1 MRLICDRDQTEGPR
15 VLVLGMFDGVHAGH
29 RALIRTAKAEAGQLG
44 IPLQVCT
51 FDPHPLRVVRP
62 QTAPKLLHMPEE
74 KAEVM
79 GQLGVDE
86 LRVIRFSEE
95 LAGMSPEKF
104 LELLCSWSRP
114 AAVHVGWNY
123 TFGRGGTGNAGTLE
137 AAGEAFGFRTRVHPP
152 VRAENGMTV
161 SSSVIRSLL
170 LQALADEAAVLLEEP
185 YPVTGTAMETVFRDG
200 ETERNGLGILLNEW
214 KLMPKDGLYN
224 CEAETKG
231 AKWKCLVRFS
241 TGMDMGQDGLQNGA
255 WMQTDSRVRL
265 GDRIRM
271 RVLRAVNDSGMA

>member
-62 QTAPKLLHMPEE
+62 QTAPKLLHTPEE

-79 GQLGVDE
+79 GRLGVDE

-114 AAVHVGWNY
+114 AAIHVGWNY

-137 AAGEAFGFRTRVHPP
+137 AAGEAFGFRTRVHPS

-161 SSSVIRSLL
+161 SSSVIRSML
-170 LQALADEAAVLLEEP
+170 LQGQAEDAAALLEEP
-185 YPVTGTAMETVFRDG
+185 YPVTGTAVETTRRDG
-200 ETERNGLGILLNEW
+200 ETERTGTGILLNEW
-214 KLMPKDGLYN
+214 KLMPKEGLYD
-224 CEAETKG
+224 CEAETKE
-231 AKWKCLVRFS
+231 ANWKCLIRF
-241 TGMDMGQDGLQNGA
+241 GMGRAMGQEGLPTGV
-255 WMQTDSRVRL
+255 WLRTDSRVRP
-265 GDRIRM
+265 GERIRI
-271 RVLRAVNDSGMA
+271 RVLRAVNGTGMA

>member
-62 QTAPKLLHMPEE
+62 QTAPKLLHTPEE

-79 GQLGVDE
+79 GRLGVDE

-114 AAVHVGWNY
+114 AAIHVGWNY

-161 SSSVIRSLL
+161 SSSVIRSML
-170 LQALADEAAVLLEEP
+170 LQGQAEDAAVLLEEP
-185 YPVTGTAMETVFRDG
+185 YPVTGTAVETTRRDG
-200 ETERNGLGILLNEW
+200 ETERTGTGILLNEG
-214 KLMPKDGLYN
+214 KLMPKEGLYD
-224 CEAETKG
+224 CEAETKE
-231 AKWKCLVRFS
+231 ANWKCLIRV
-241 TGMDMGQDGLQNGA
+241 GMGRAMGQEGLPTGV
-255 WMQTDSRVRL
+255 WLRTDSRVQP
-265 GDRIRM
+265 GERIRI
-271 RVLRAVNDSGMA
+271 RVLRAVNGTGMA